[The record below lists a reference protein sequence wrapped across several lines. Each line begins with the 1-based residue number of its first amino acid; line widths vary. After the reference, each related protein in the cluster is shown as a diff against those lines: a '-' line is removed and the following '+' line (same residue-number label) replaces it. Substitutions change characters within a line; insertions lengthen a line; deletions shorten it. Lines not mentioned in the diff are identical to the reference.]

1 MDFVS
6 HAEKGDAMKVLV
18 AQFIAECNEHIA
30 GKMTLDRFDTR
41 YGADAIA
48 QMNLGTAFEEAGI
61 EVIPSIYANG
71 FSGGIIERG
80 AFDYLEGR
88 LLADIR
94 EHLSEIS
101 GMMLHLHGAGEVE
114 GLGSSEHHILH
125 EVRKIVG
132 PYMPIVVPCDP
143 HGNLCER
150 YAHEATVIRSYRE
163 SPHTDLADTVKLC
176 CRMLVDLL
184 QDRQNI
190 HPAYRKLPLIL
201 GGEQSVSADEPVR
214 SINAHMDEMERD
226 PRIRSASWHVG
237 YIRHDTD
244 VAGCGVVVVPQTG
257 ADQAYAE
264 QKADELAAYV
274 WDRRREFHY
283 TGLTQEPE
291 EALATAL
298 AVESGTAFLTDSGD
312 NVTSGATGANTLVLR
327 QILDAP
333 EAAGK
338 RVLFGT
344 ITDPAVVARFA
355 GEEPGARTH
364 IKLGMDLDELSAPVE
379 LDVVLKSRGRME
391 GFLGYEGDYG
401 EGILLSVEGLA
412 DRSIDI
418 MVIEASHCMVERHQF
433 EAIGA
438 AWEDYDLVVVKQG
451 YIFPEMKEFG
461 ALSVMSLT
469 PGATYQNTAKLPLK
483 RIMRPMFPMD
493 DM

>member
-1 MDFVS
+1 
-6 HAEKGDAMKVLV
+6 MKVLV
-18 AQFIAECNEHIA
+18 AQFIAECNEHIPH
-30 GKMTLDRFDTR
+30 KTTLDRFDTR
-41 YGADAIA
+41 YGADAIS

-71 FSGGIIERG
+71 FSGGLIERG

-88 LLADIR
+88 LLSDIR
-94 EHLSEIS
+94 EHLDEID
-101 GMMLHLHGAGEVE
+101 GMMLHLHGAGEAE

-150 YAHEATVIRSYRE
+150 YVSETTVIRSYRE

-184 QDRQNI
+184 QHRQNI

-214 SINAHMDEMERD
+214 SINAFMDEMERD
-226 PRIRSASWHVG
+226 PRVRSASWHVG

-244 VAGCGVVVVPQTG
+244 VAGCGVVVVPRAE

-264 QKADELAAYV
+264 RRADELAAYV

-283 TGLTQEPE
+283 TGLTQEPQ

-298 AVESGTAFLTDSGD
+298 SIESGTAFLTDSGD
-312 NVTSGATGANTLVLR
+312 NVTSGAAGANTLVLR
-327 QILDAP
+327 QVLSEPA
-333 EAAGK
+333 AAGK

-344 ITDPAVVARFA
+344 ITDPAVVAQFA
-355 GEEPGARTH
+355 GKAPGAH
-364 IKLGMDLDELSAPVE
+364 AHVQLGMNLDELSEPVE
-379 LDVVLKSRGRME
+379 LDVALKSRGRLE

-401 EGILLSVEGLA
+401 EGILLSVEDLP
-412 DRSIDI
+412 DRTIDI
-418 MVIEASHCMVERHQF
+418 LVIEASHGMVERHQF
-433 EAIGA
+433 DAIGA
-438 AWEDYDLVVVKQG
+438 TWGDYDLVVVKQG

-483 RIMRPMFPMD
+483 RIMRPMFPID
-493 DM
+493 DI